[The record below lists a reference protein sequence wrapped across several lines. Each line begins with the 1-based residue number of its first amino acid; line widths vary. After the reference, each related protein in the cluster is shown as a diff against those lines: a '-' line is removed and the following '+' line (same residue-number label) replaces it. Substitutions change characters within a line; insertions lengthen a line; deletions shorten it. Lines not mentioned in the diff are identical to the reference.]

1 MNIVVYG
8 HDYPAMVTASS
19 LAANGNQVTLV
30 PMDAPSDWQWHEMAH
45 RHSGLLVL
53 MSEQLSAKTLS
64 WGQSSDLTAYA
75 NANIHIISLM
85 SAEVNACDALVNG
98 LAAMIE
104 RPALIVLQTLHGVG
118 KAKVYQRALKKA
130 LSPAAVVVWPS
141 FMSEGVALAQFQRPE
156 RIIIGAKPAWAIQM
170 MRELVRPYNRV
181 QDMLLVV
188 SPTAAEMTKYAINTL
203 LALRV
208 SAMNEFANLAETLDV
223 DIEQVRQGIG
233 TDPRIGFNYLYPGAG
248 FGGANFMADLRT
260 TMDTFNE
267 QGIKPRLLSAAIAV
281 NERQQEV
288 LFSKLWQHYQG
299 DLVGKTFALWGVAY
313 KPNATSIDSASSL
326 PLIDALLSQGANLR
340 VHDPKAMPELAK
352 RYPNNPNIVLCQDPY
367 LACDASHALLVM
379 TEWKQYWNPDF
390 ERLKGLLLEPIV
402 FDGRNIYEPNS
413 LVDYGFSY
421 FGVGRKSGFF

>member
-19 LAANGNQVTLV
+19 LAANGNNVTLV
-30 PMDAPSDWQWHEMAH
+30 PIDAPTDWQWHEIAH
-45 RHSGLLVL
+45 RHNGLLVL
-53 MSEQLSAKTLS
+53 MSEQLSAKTLI
-64 WGQSSDLTAYA
+64 WGQTSDVGLYA
-75 NANIHIISLM
+75 NANVHIMSLM
-85 SAEVNACDALVNG
+85 SAQVGSCDALVQN
-98 LAAMIE
+98 LAAIIE

-118 KAKVYQRALKKA
+118 KAKAYQSVLKNA
-130 LSPAAVVVWPS
+130 MSPAAVVVWPS
-141 FMSEGVALAQFQRPE
+141 FMSEGVAVGQFQRPE
-156 RIIIGAKPAWAIQM
+156 RIIVGAEPSWAVQM
-170 MRELVRPYNRV
+170 MRELVRPFNRV

-188 SPTAAEMTKYAINTL
+188 SPTAAELTKYAINTL

-248 FGGANFMADLRT
+248 FGGANFMADLHT
-260 TMDTFNE
+260 TMDTFTLHGV
-267 QGIKPRLLSAAIAV
+267 QPRLLSAAMAV

-288 LFSKLWQHYQG
+288 LFSKLWQYYQG

-326 PLIDALLSQGANLR
+326 PLIDALLSQGASLR
-340 VHDPKAMPELAK
+340 IHDPKAMPELAK
-352 RYPNNPNIVLCQDPY
+352 RYPNHPNIVLCQDPY

-379 TEWKQYWNPDF
+379 TEWKQYWSPDF
-390 ERLKGLLLEPIV
+390 ERMKTSLLEAII
-402 FDGRNIYEPNS
+402 FDGRNIYDPET
-413 LVDYGFSY
+413 LAARGFRY
-421 FGVGRKSGFF
+421 LGVGRKG